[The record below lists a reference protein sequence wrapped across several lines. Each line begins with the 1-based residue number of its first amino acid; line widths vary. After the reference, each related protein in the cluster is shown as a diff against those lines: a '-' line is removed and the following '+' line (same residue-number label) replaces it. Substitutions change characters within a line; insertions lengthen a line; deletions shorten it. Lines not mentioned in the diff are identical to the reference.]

1 MPGERRG
8 RAAERERPAE
18 AVRPHGRHEAA
29 ASEAALPK
37 EPQPSGPAMSAA
49 ADGAARAAGGAH
61 EAIRSDT
68 ARSGE
73 DRNPKEPE
81 PGSEHAQTG
90 EAAVWTD
97 TERKTL
103 YEHFVPYI
111 EGAHARNEQSLKAGL
126 LLLVLL
132 PVILVIIQTLTDSNR
147 IAFLILWIIGM
158 FAIAAVL
165 IFTAYSDHD
174 LKKTL
179 EELETIV
186 PPNENIEIGNLL
198 PVDAE
203 GEGWLIDPQ
212 ELPIPIRPVLSE
224 KLPQMAEE
232 IREKHLARK
241 EAQEASRRQR
251 PEERHKG
258 MHEEPEAGRHGTER
272 PSASRAQP
280 AEGKKNLSGK
290 RAEPEKR
297 AMPTAGTEREEHEI
311 RKMQTDDEFL
321 RELSGNG
328 SSRSKS

>member
-1 MPGERRG
+1 MPGDRRS
-8 RAAERERPAE
+8 RAAGTERPAGT
-18 AVRPHGRHEAA
+18 AQPHGRHEAA
-29 ASEAALPK
+29 AQEAALPG
-37 EPQPSGPAMSAA
+37 EPQISDSASPAS
-49 ADGAARAAGGAH
+49 ADGAVRAAGGAH
-61 EAIRSDT
+61 EAKMPHID
-68 ARSGE
+68 A
-73 DRNPKEPE
+73 DRNPKETE
-81 PGSEHAQTG
+81 PVSEQVLSG
-90 EAAVWTD
+90 ETAVWTD
-97 TERKTL
+97 AERKTL

-186 PPNENIEIGNLL
+186 PPAENIELGNLL

-232 IREKHLARK
+232 IREKHQARK
-241 EAQEASRRQR
+241 EAQEAGRKQR
-251 PEERHKG
+251 TEGK
-258 MHEEPEAGRHGTER
+258 HEEIHKETAAGRHRTER
-272 PSASRAQP
+272 PSSSGPQP
-280 AEGKKNLSGK
+280 AAEKKKTSGK
-290 RAEPEKR
+290 RSEPEKR
-297 AMPTAGTEREEHEI
+297 AMPTAGTGREEHEI

-328 SSRSKS
+328 SSRRKS